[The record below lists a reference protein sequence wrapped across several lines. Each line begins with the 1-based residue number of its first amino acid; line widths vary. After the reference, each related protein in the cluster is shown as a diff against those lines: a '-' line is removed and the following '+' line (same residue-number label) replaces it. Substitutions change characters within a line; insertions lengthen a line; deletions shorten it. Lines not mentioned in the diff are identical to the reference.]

1 MIKISVK
8 SNFTGTK
15 LKTDSILL
23 EDENP
28 GLMSALVA
36 IESVMQVKLVNVE
49 LGEIYPDITV
59 TVNDVDSNFL
69 AERLATRLSE
79 GDILGISFITMGGG

>member
-28 GLMSALVA
+28 NLMSGLAA
-36 IESVMQVKLVNVE
+36 IESVMQVKLVNAE
-49 LGEIYPDITV
+49 LEEIYPDIAV
-59 TVNDVDSNFL
+59 TVNGVDSNFL
-69 AERLATRLSE
+69 PGKLAAGLNE